1 MAKRKS
7 DYSIEDQYAQQ
18 APEEKSEA
26 ADAGGVQLSSDDVS
40 QMQQLKAQGDQSGDY
55 SQLGSYVAQLLGG
68 AAAPQEAAPS
78 DDNLRESM

>member
-18 APEEKSEA
+18 APEEAQESA
-26 ADAGGVQLSSDDVS
+26 NTGGVQLSADDVS
-40 QMQQLKAQGDQSGDY
+40 QMQQLKVQGDQSGDY

-68 AAAPQEAAPS
+68 AAAPSDQSQEQVPPAV
-78 DDNLRESM
+78 

>member
-18 APEEKSEA
+18 APEESQESA
-26 ADAGGVQLSSDDVS
+26 SAGGVQLSADDVS

-55 SQLGSYVAQLLGG
+55 SQLGAYVAQLLGG
-68 AAAPQEAAPS
+68 AAAPADQSQQEQTPTAV
-78 DDNLRESM
+78 